1 MLTNCVDLAAVPES
15 LSVCSDV
22 IVPKLTRV
30 CHAMLLCC
38 ALGLVDYQLYT
49 DDLAKLMGV
58 MPDLRS
64 VFYTYDAH
72 TS

>member
-1 MLTNCVDLAAVPES
+1 MAKVLYIQVPGQSIFFGSAELCLK
-15 LSVCSDV
+15 LSVIRCV
-22 IVPKLTRV
+22 FV
-30 CHAMLLCC
+30 LCC